1 MGGLNINEENFEN
14 EADLNE
20 ENSENEVEVNETVS
34 ELLSMLKSA
43 KSGDKDARN
52 LLIKKYKPFII
63 SSASEAC
70 GRFLVVGHD
79 DEISIALMAFNEA
92 IDSFDFE
99 KSTAFLSFAKN
110 VIKRRLIDYFRKESR
125 YSSEITTSDFVDS
138 DEEKEVNVWEVR
150 QAEDAFIH
158 ENDVNARRDEIVHF
172 SSELNDMGISFS
184 ELVEISPK
192 HEDARLRA
200 MEIASIVASDPM
212 LLQYMKQKKSLPAKK
227 IEKMCDCSAKTVER
241 QRKYIIAVVLIIKG
255 DYHYLKEYLKL
266 PQIG

>member
-1 MGGLNINEENFEN
+1 MVDINNDIDKDKDN
-14 EADLNE
+14 DN
-20 ENSENEVEVNETVS
+20 NSNETVS
-34 ELLSMLKSA
+34 ELLSLLETA
-43 KSGDKDARN
+43 KSGDKSARDF
-52 LLIKKYKPFII
+52 LITKYKPFII
-63 SSASEAC
+63 SAASETC
-70 GRFLVVGHD
+70 GRFLVVGQD

-125 YSSEITTSDFVDS
+125 YSSEISTSEFVGID
-138 DEEKEVNVWEVR
+138 DEKEVNVWEVR
-150 QAEDAFIH
+150 QAEDVFMH
-158 ENDVNARRDEIVHF
+158 EKTVTARREEILHF
-172 SSELNDMGISFS
+172 SNELNEMGISFS

-200 MEIASIVASDPM
+200 MEIASIVASNPM
-212 LLQYMKQKKSLPAKK
+212 LIQYMMKKKSLPAKK

-241 QRKYIIAVVLIIKG
+241 QRKYIIAVVLIIRG